1 VTWSGTGVVA
11 GRLAPTT
18 GSSTIFTAGETG
30 TGTIHADDGSGHTD
44 DTGTITVSD
53 LTVSKIDLPDP
64 VPAGGELTYIINY
77 QNGVTSP
84 AEDVIITETYDSR
97 VTFVSATLTPT
108 MGTNNV
114 WDIGGLY
121 VGQSGNIVVTVRVDT
136 PLPDGSTLT
145 NRVTIDSA
153 HTSPQTYTETTG
165 VSAPD
170 LAIAA
175 AHEPSL
181 FSPAK
186 LMTYTL
192 SYSNTGHWQAE
203 GVIITTTLPP
213 DTTYAGHGW
222 ISSDDQ
228 TYIYVVGD
236 LPADASD
243 QAYFVVRYPDQPQ
256 IGAAEFNTPFVIS
269 ESGSRGDAN
278 QANNTTWVYIG
289 VPDLIVTDFT
299 VEPFP
304 LQADVPVTFTIVLE
318 NQGTGMA
325 WNPDNE
331 TGFFVDVFIAPVV
344 SYPFVRW
351 SDIFTSAD
359 SLAPGHQHT
368 LVITHSGFSEQEIR
382 EEIEGFYVK
391 VDNYADPIYDEEGRI
406 IGWTRLY
413 GIVPEHNEMNNLFN
427 PWSYY
432 AYLP

>member
-1 VTWSGTGVVA
+1 TIIVWGNVASPLPVGTVLTNRVTLDSDQ
-11 GRLAPTT
+11 TT
-18 GSSTIFTAGETG
+18 PVSIIEVTDVTAASE
-30 TGTIHADDGSGHTD
+30 
-44 DTGTITVSD
+44 
-53 LTVSKIDLPDP
+53 LTVSKVDIPDP
-64 VPAGGELTYIINY
+64 VPAGGNLTYIINY

-108 MGTNNV
+108 IGTDNV
-114 WDIGGLY
+114 WDIGDLY
-121 VGQSGNIVVTVRVDT
+121 VGQSGNIIVTVRVDT
-136 PLPDGSTLT
+136 PLADGATLT

-153 HTSPQTYTETTG
+153 HTSPQTWTETTS

-175 AHEPSL
+175 AHEPSI
-181 FSPAK
+181 FSPSK
-186 LMTYTL
+186 LMTYTV

-213 DTTYAGHGW
+213 DTTYAGQGW

-331 TGFFVDVFIAPVV
+331 SGFYVDVFTKPVV
-344 SYPFVRW
+344 SYPWVGW
-351 SDIFTSAD
+351 GDVFTSAD

-368 LVITHSGFSEQEIR
+368 LVIT
-382 EEIEGFYVK
+382 
-391 VDNYADPIYDEEGRI
+391 
-406 IGWTRLY
+406 
-413 GIVPEHNEMNNLFN
+413 
-427 PWSYY
+427 
-432 AYLP
+432 